1 MKKILVVDDD
11 LAICNM
17 LKKFLTKKDY
27 EVIVA
32 LSGEEAIRKVKEERP
47 HVVLLDIRMPGM
59 DGIETLKQIR
69 EVDKEVGVVM
79 ITAVEDEETGKK
91 CVEFGAYDYVIK
103 PLSLD
108 YLETVL
114 TVKLIDFL

>member
-27 EVIVA
+27 EVM
-32 LSGEEAIRKVKEERP
+32 EERP

-59 DGIETLKQIR
+59 DGIEALKQIR